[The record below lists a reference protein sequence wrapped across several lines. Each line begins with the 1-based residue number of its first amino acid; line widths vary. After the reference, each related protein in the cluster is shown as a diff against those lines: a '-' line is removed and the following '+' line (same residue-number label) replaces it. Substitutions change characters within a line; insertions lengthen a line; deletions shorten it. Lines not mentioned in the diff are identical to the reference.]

1 MSCYPTAGPPLGPE
15 PFSLT
20 FYSIQRLFAI
30 GVHVM
35 LTYRPQESIALS
47 ERRVIRP
54 QLHETMFADELQSL
68 LRPSNRG
75 A

>member
-1 MSCYPTAGPPLGPE
+1 MSCYPTAGLPLGPE

-35 LTYRPQESIALS
+35 LT
-47 ERRVIRP
+47 
-54 QLHETMFADELQSL
+54 DEL
-68 LRPSNRG
+68 P
-75 A
+75 